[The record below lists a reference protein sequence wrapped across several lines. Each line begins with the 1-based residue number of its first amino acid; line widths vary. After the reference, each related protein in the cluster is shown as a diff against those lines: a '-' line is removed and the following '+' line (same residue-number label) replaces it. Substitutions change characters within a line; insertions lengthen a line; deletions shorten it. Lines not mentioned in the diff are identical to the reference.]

1 MQVAAV
7 DRELRVL
14 IAGEPAGRLPVDE
27 LAVAVEEGRLAGRD
41 ADGGQ
46 LSFEAQPGEDL
57 RRVRQDVDAD
67 ADGPQLRGSLVDF
80 AVDAGVVQ
88 LKGERQ
94 PADARPDDRELHPG
108 SCRSAIACAPSAW
121 RSGCQVPDVTDP
133 RRPAWRSRRSP
144 SARRCS
150 AG

>member
-46 LSFEAQPGEDL
+46 LGFEAQPGEDL

-67 ADGPQLRGSLVDF
+67 ADRPQTRGSLVDF
-80 AVDAGVVQ
+80 TVDAGVVQ

-94 PADARPDDRELHPG
+94 PADACADDRELHPLAA
-108 SCRSAIACAPSAW
+108 SLSLVS
-121 RSGCQVPDVTDP
+121 VLVN
-133 RRPAWRSRRSP
+133 
-144 SARRCS
+144 
-150 AG
+150 